1 MAPFFIQSKKKC
13 MKHQF
18 DLFIAGLA
26 LTVLGLLIRYSIGR
40 RRFNRRSPFGLQQYH
55 SYKEALGT
63 RAGEGCAAGF
73 GALLIL
79 AGILLTLA
87 GLA

>member
-1 MAPFFIQSKKKC
+1 

-18 DLFIAGLA
+18 VHQFVLFVAGPA
-26 LTVLGLLIRYSIGR
+26 LTILGLVIRYSIGR

-55 SYKEALGT
+55 SYSEAVGT
-63 RAGEGCAAGF
+63 RLGEGCASSFAV
-73 GALLIL
+73 LLIL

-87 GLA
+87 ALA

>member
-1 MAPFFIQSKKKC
+1 

-18 DLFIAGLA
+18 VHQFVLFVAGPA

-55 SYKEALGT
+55 SYSEAVGT
-63 RAGEGCAAGF
+63 RLGEGCASSFAV
-73 GALLIL
+73 LLIV
-79 AGILLTLA
+79 AGIVLTLA
-87 GLA
+87 ALA